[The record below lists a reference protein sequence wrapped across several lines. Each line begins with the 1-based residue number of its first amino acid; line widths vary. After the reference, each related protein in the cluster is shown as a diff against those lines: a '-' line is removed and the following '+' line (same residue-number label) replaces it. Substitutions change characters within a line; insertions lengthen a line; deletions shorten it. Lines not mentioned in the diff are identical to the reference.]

1 MVFQYFEKFTTDG
14 KYKSIVAKIKKIEV
28 EFKNF
33 QGDKIANLKKKEKLE
48 LLLNT
53 LQNPNIDVDIDKTL
67 EEVHVFLKS
76 LKYTNVNN
84 LEKLE
89 DNIKDLCIEIGNFLV
104 ESKIEKK
111 HEELMKLKTE
121 ELNLIKSVMKYIDVE
136 AEKAHDVNPLSQK
149 DFDENVKSVDN
160 ILTQIQQQEKD
171 AVYENVA
178 QIIENVNE
186 KNITQNENVEERM
199 RSIRQNLESIDKLQE
214 KISPRK
220 KKKKKTTLKDVNKV
234 FRQKFEKIDQQV
246 EKEAK
251 KKLEKKKIQLT
262 NDVKKIDQETLRQ
275 IALRNL
281 RLKEEELSS
290 ILKDEQKLNA
300 IMSKPLSKVE
310 KERRKEYIY
319 EKPEKTQ
326 EFAKRRTRKNGR

>member
-33 QGDKIANLKKKEKLE
+33 QGDKIANLKKKEKLD

-53 LQNPNIDVDIDKTL
+53 LQNPNIDIDIDKTL

-76 LKYTNVNN
+76 LKYTNVDN

-121 ELNLIKSVMKYIDVE
+121 ELNLIKSVMKYIDIE

-149 DFDENVKSVDN
+149 NFDENVKSVDN
-160 ILTQIQQQEKD
+160 LLTQIQQQEKD

-199 RSIRQNLESIDKLQE
+199 RSIRQNLESINKLQE
-214 KISPRK
+214 KRSPN
-220 KKKKKTTLKDVNKV
+220 KKKKTTLKDVNKV
-234 FRQKFEKIDQQV
+234 FRQKLENIDQQV
-246 EKEAK
+246 QEEKTKKELDK
-251 KKLEKKKIQLT
+251 KKRQLMT
-262 NDVKKIDQETLRQ
+262 NVKKIDKEELRQ

-281 RLKEEELSS
+281 RLKEDELST

-300 IMSKPLSKVE
+300 IMSKPLNKM
-310 KERRKEYIY
+310 ERKIRKEYIDD
-319 EKPEKTQ
+319 KPETAPKI
-326 EFAKRRTRKNGR
+326 AKRRTRKNVR